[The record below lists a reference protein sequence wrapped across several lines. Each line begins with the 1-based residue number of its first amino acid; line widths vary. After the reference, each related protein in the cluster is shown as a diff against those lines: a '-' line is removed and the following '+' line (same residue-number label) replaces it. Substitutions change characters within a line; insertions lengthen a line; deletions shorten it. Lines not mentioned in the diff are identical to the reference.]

1 MGDAKVIFHELV
13 EYSQD
18 AARNYTYKIL
28 RVYYSLEVEGRTI
41 NNLFSDVR
49 QKASSGSEPD
59 TIEVKPPPG
68 YRGELD
74 AKALCEA
81 VRKYCKNIVRPPKEV
96 TEIPS
101 HSNIPASSERIK
113 YEMEVE
119 L

>member
-1 MGDAKVIFHELV
+1 MGNAKVIFHELV

-18 AARNYTYKIL
+18 AARNYTHKIS

-49 QKASSGSEPD
+49 QQTNGDSGSG

-74 AKALCEA
+74 GKALCEA
-81 VRKYCKNIVRPPKEV
+81 VRKYCKNIVRPPKKV

-119 L
+119 I

>member
-1 MGDAKVIFHELV
+1 MSNTKVIFHELV

-18 AARNYTYKIL
+18 AARNYTHKIS
-28 RVYYSLEVEGRTI
+28 RVYYSLEVDGRTI

-49 QKASSGSEPD
+49 QPANGDPESGKM
-59 TIEVKPPPG
+59 EVTPPPG

-74 AKALCEA
+74 GMALCKA
-81 VRKYCKNIVRPPKEV
+81 VRKYCKNIIRPPKKV
-96 TEIPS
+96 TEVPS
-101 HSNIPASSERIK
+101 YSNIPASNERIK